1 MPETDSD
8 MGTETARFQAFAAR
22 PDDDLP
28 APWQMR
34 APVSKIGILIAI
46 VAVAAILALF
56 LGVILGALSRARY
69 PGRVISVTGTCT
81 VRGGASSPARRRI
94 SSSPAVRPISTES

>member
-8 MGTETARFQAFAAR
+8 MGAETARFQAFAAR

-56 LGVILGALSRARY
+56 LGVILSALSRARVI
-69 PGRVISVTGTCT
+69 PGALS
-81 VRGGASSPARRRI
+81 A
-94 SSSPAVRPISTES
+94 